1 MRKVERDNSWKAENL
16 SGKPTVE
23 NLKIPQISAIIY
35 IQGERKVTH
44 QIIQKLIGLR
54 PTARKRY
61 YMTKREFFVAVSE
74 GKMTEEMQ
82 AMAAEFLVKMDAQ
95 LAARKGKVSEK
106 EQAKRD
112 EREALARKVATEILG
127 AEAMTATDVAAKLT
141 EMLGEEVKVQK
152 ASSLC
157 RKAVEL
163 GLAVQTD
170 VKIPKKGAQ
179 KAYTAIVE

>member
-1 MRKVERDNSWKAENL
+1 
-16 SGKPTVE
+16 
-23 NLKIPQISAIIY
+23 
-35 IQGERKVTH
+35 
-44 QIIQKLIGLR
+44 
-54 PTARKRY
+54 
-61 YMTKREFFVAVSE
+61 MTKREFFVAVSE

-82 AMAAEFLVKMDAQ
+82 AFAAEQLVKMDAT

-157 RKAVEL
+157 RKAVDL

-179 KAYTAIVE
+179 KACTAIAE